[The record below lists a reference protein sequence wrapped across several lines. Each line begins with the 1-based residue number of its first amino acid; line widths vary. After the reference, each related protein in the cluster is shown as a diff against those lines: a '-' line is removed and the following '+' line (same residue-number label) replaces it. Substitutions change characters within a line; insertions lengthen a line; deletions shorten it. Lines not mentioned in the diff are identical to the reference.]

1 MIIISSQPER
11 FSGELYVPGD
21 KSITHRALM
30 IGALARGITEVR
42 EFPDDQ
48 DCRAAVNCLRSLGV
62 RITFKD
68 GRLLIEGRNKKL
80 RQPLNNLDAGN
91 SGTTARLLL
100 GVLAGQGFKAT
111 LSGELSLQ
119 KCSLKDVTHP
129 LQLMGAVFEGNDEG
143 LPLTTGGAR
152 LQPISYRSPRAS
164 AQVKSAILL
173 AGLYPR
179 GTTTVEEPEQSP
191 NHTELMLDRFGAKI
205 MAEDCRVTMQGGT
218 VLKGGQIRIPGDIS
232 AAAFLMVAAALVPG
246 SDVLLKNVG
255 VNPTRSGIIDVLIR
269 MGADIEVQ
277 QEKLW
282 GKEPIADIQIRAGS
296 KLKGLPVGGDI
307 ISRLEDEI
315 PALAVAA
322 SVAEG
327 RTVISNGFKRNS
339 RTSERLVNLA
349 GQLNRLGAK
358 MVETEEGMIIEGG
371 TKLKGTE
378 VDCCGDHLL
387 ARALVVAGLAAEGD
401 TVVHG
406 AEVINT
412 SFPGFMQAL
421 RSLIMK

>member
-378 VDCCGDHLL
+378 VDCCGDPLL